1 MKADFYKNYVNY
13 MSAVFVAAALSFC
26 SCSDDRTV
34 SSGGLPYKSIRVT
47 VDGETVTA
55 ERIDDKNLALRFDMA
70 EDFSHARI
78 DVELNEG
85 YSVIFPTDVT
95 AADLDTYPVLN
106 FRAPDNRIVKVWF
119 TISSKAFP
127 ITDATK
133 VTASGI
139 GGCVSVSGKT
149 LTITYERSM
158 NRGEIELD
166 FAEGALMEGA
176 SIASSTTFDF
186 TESLTRQLKVEMD
199 GKERIYNVRID
210 YSKVMDKPIVYG
222 FSEVTGN
229 YVDQQLYPFL
239 NVYKATTVNSVPVRG
254 AATSETP
261 WSWDPGAGDL
271 DVYLAFIGNWAANR
285 PTETIEGIEFA
296 FATIDIDKAKAYM
309 VSNDARSVVM
319 DDVASLVALTG
330 MMTKESTMIYYN
342 GKVLSDRNSEGD
354 WRGTVGFYEDG
365 HIEFWNAGIRDGEL
379 VRMTQWVDEAG
390 RDGYLASGTP
400 WDVVSAASG
409 HPWLVREGHLL
420 TRLEMYWNDTGWE
433 TALGEAWNGT
443 RSRSYIGLTYDNKL
457 GVAAVSEGTGTCQA
471 AWLLYKM
478 GWKDVFYVAGS
489 NYLDDGFTPTLKVG
503 GNVVVGK
510 ADQAAQYAIAIDVK
524 Q

>member
-1 MKADFYKNYVNY
+1 MKADFYKNY

-78 DVELNEG
+78 DVELSEG

-95 AADLDTYPVLN
+95 AADLNTYPVLN

-309 VSNDARSVVM
+309 VSNDTRSVVM
-319 DDVASLVALTG
+319 DDVASLIALSG
-330 MMTKESTMIYYN
+330 RMTKESTMIYYN

-365 HIEFWNAGIRDGEL
+365 HIEFWNAGIRNGEL

-390 RDGYLASGTP
+390 RDGYLTSGTP

-420 TRLEMYWNDTGWE
+420 TRDALERYGMG
-433 TALGEAWNGT
+433 NGPG
-443 RSRSYIGLTYDNKL
+443 RSLERHAQPF
-457 GVAAVSEGTGTCQA
+457 VHR
-471 AWLLYKM
+471 
-478 GWKDVFYVAGS
+478 
-489 NYLDDGFTPTLKVG
+489 
-503 GNVVVGK
+503 
-510 ADQAAQYAIAIDVK
+510 ADL
-524 Q
+524 

>member
-1 MKADFYKNYVNY
+1 MKADFYKNY

-78 DVELNEG
+78 DVELSEG

-239 NVYKATTVNSVPVRG
+239 NVYKATTVNSVPVDR
-254 AATSETP
+254 
-261 WSWDPGAGDL
+261 
-271 DVYLAFIGNWAANR
+271 
-285 PTETIEGIEFA
+285 
-296 FATIDIDKAKAYM
+296 K
-309 VSNDARSVVM
+309 SVV
-319 DDVASLVALTG
+319 
-330 MMTKESTMIYYN
+330 
-342 GKVLSDRNSEGD
+342 
-354 WRGTVGFYEDG
+354 
-365 HIEFWNAGIRDGEL
+365 
-379 VRMTQWVDEAG
+379 
-390 RDGYLASGTP
+390 
-400 WDVVSAASG
+400 
-409 HPWLVREGHLL
+409 
-420 TRLEMYWNDTGWE
+420 
-433 TALGEAWNGT
+433 
-443 RSRSYIGLTYDNKL
+443 
-457 GVAAVSEGTGTCQA
+457 
-471 AWLLYKM
+471 
-478 GWKDVFYVAGS
+478 
-489 NYLDDGFTPTLKVG
+489 
-503 GNVVVGK
+503 
-510 ADQAAQYAIAIDVK
+510 
-524 Q
+524 

>member
-13 MSAVFVAAALSFC
+13 VSAVFVAAALSFC

-34 SSGGLPYKSIRVT
+34 ASGGLPYKSIRVT

-78 DVELNEG
+78 DVELSEG

-127 ITDATK
+127 IIDATK

-158 NRGEIELD
+158 DRGEIELD

-296 FATIDIDKAKAYM
+296 FATIDIDKAKAY
-309 VSNDARSVVM
+309 
-319 DDVASLVALTG
+319 
-330 MMTKESTMIYYN
+330 N
-342 GKVLSDRNSEGD
+342 GQQRCPLG
-354 WRGTVGFYEDG
+354 G
-365 HIEFWNAGIRDGEL
+365 HGRRCL
-379 VRMTQWVDEAG
+379 AG
-390 RDGYLASGTP
+390 RTHGDDDQGEHDDLLQWESALRPQFRGRLARNGRFLRGR
-400 WDVVSAASG
+400 A
-409 HPWLVREGHLL
+409 HRI
-420 TRLEMYWNDTGWE
+420 LERGDPRRRTGQ
-433 TALGEAWNGT
+433 
-443 RSRSYIGLTYDNKL
+443 DDP
-457 GVAAVSEGTGTCQA
+457 
-471 AWLLYKM
+471 M
-478 GWKDVFYVAGS
+478 GR
-489 NYLDDGFTPTLKVG
+489 
-503 GNVVVGK
+503 
-510 ADQAAQYAIAIDVK
+510 
-524 Q
+524 

>member
-13 MSAVFVAAALSFC
+13 VSAVFVAAALSFC

-34 SSGGLPYKSIRVT
+34 ASGGLPYKSIRVT

-78 DVELNEG
+78 DVELSEG

-127 ITDATK
+127 IIDATK

-158 NRGEIELD
+158 DRGEIELD

-261 WSWDPGAGDL
+261 WSWDPGADDL

-365 HIEFWNAGIRDGEL
+365 HIEFWNAGIRDG
-379 VRMTQWVDEAG
+379 G
-390 RDGYLASGTP
+390 
-400 WDVVSAASG
+400 
-409 HPWLVREGHLL
+409 EGHLL
-420 TRLEMYWNDTGWE
+420 TRLEMYWNDSGWE